1 MAQRYSLVFS
11 SLAGVG
17 AALLLLLVV
26 AVVAPPYNSALPA
39 KPTYVDL
46 PTPSPTP
53 LPIITPTPTPG
64 PQGDLPASIAPFGDG

>member
-17 AALLLLLVV
+17 AALLLLIVV
-26 AVVAPPYNSALPA
+26 AVVAPPYNSVLPA

-46 PTPSPTP
+46 PTASPTP

-64 PQGDLPASIAPFGDG
+64 EQGDIPAFGDG